1 MLNQHY
7 IHGQCNVRWHGH
19 AYTAVAARYDFL
31 SGELTIQPPIDQLV
45 IDKLP
50 MDETCEVF
58 CGRFTTP
65 FGSWSLRS
73 DITWLLRQAS
83 PSAMWIGV
91 SPLSFT
97 TGEVRTWPEVTL
109 FAKGRVRFDVE
120 YERDEI
126 YYIGGATSNLP
137 PQEYDRDCLI
147 VARVGS
153 VSVIGKPRLSERLIR
168 VGLSLA
174 AGDALLIYGTQ
185 AGKTAEFTGS
195 NYKPGERKGRLL
207 FYAGFPVHD
216 VQLEADG
223 LMSVFRSAVDHIL
236 SLSPQK
242 QDEFSNA
249 VAIYLAGRSTRNVA
263 SVKLLSAFHL
273 LEFLDGS
280 KTMSDDATSRVFEVK
295 REEAKVMRDYR
306 NDLMHNRGDLGRN
319 AAAFLEG
326 LDRVGSPVAAAVRRF
341 GGGHPELTA
350 VNYVLSLCDRALLRR
365 VGYEGLAQQYLPT
378 SEDRLRQ
385 CLPSSS

>member
-1 MLNQHY
+1 MLGQHY

-19 AYTAVAARYDFL
+19 SYTAVAARYDFL
-31 SGELTIQPPIDQLV
+31 SGELTIQPPIDQLD

-50 MDETCEVF
+50 MDGTCEVS

-65 FGSWSLRS
+65 FGGWKLRS

-83 PSAMWIGV
+83 PGAMWIGT

-97 TGEVRTWPEVTL
+97 TGEMRTWPEITL

-126 YYIGGATSNLP
+126 YYLGGATSVLP
-137 PQEYDRDCLI
+137 PQECGKDCLI
-147 VARVGS
+147 AARVGS
-153 VSVIGKPRLSERLIR
+153 VSVIGKPRFSERLIR
-168 VGLSLA
+168 TALSLA

-185 AGKTAEFTGS
+185 AGKTIEFTGS

-207 FYAGFPVHD
+207 FYAGFPMHD
-216 VQLEADG
+216 VRLEADG
-223 LMSVFRSAVDHIL
+223 FMSVFRSTVDHIL

-249 VAIYLAGRSTRNVA
+249 TAMYLGGRSARNIA

-280 KTMSDDATSRVFEVK
+280 RTMSDDATSKVFGVK
-295 REEAKVMRDYR
+295 REEAKVVRDYR
-306 NDLMHNRGDLGRN
+306 NALMHNRGDPGRN
-319 AAAFLEG
+319 AAALLKR
-326 LDRVGSPVAAAVRRF
+326 LDRVYSPVAAAMRRF
-341 GGGHPELTA
+341 GDGHPELTA
-350 VNYVLSLCDRALLRR
+350 MNYVLSLCDRALLSR

-378 SEDRLRQ
+378 DEDRLRQ
-385 CLPSSS
+385 CLPSFS